1 MNRGFLATYFDGIGV
16 KTLSEVDSNPNRSNQ
31 HEIGITRP
39 MRSFMGEVGITFPAS
54 FLWLG
59 GEQESVTEFGEA
71 TYYDSRANNPNRSAE
86 WRLYYPTNPVTEM
99 MSAGDTLF
107 LTLRPD
113 RTLLFVVVPRESN
126 IESQMLW
133 LFDIP
138 EQQRLQFVIRE
149 YASDELGELD
159 FVTRYLLD
167 EIGIEY
173 EDPTANSLD
182 SIIDRFGMSFPKTAV
197 FSDLARSTL
206 PEVSPRDNPDAA
218 LMAWLNHEEAMF
230 RRLEKRIVSERIRE
244 GFLVDNEADVD
255 SFIKF
260 SLSVQNR
267 RKSRMGHSLENHL
280 SAIFDAHDISYS
292 SQVRTEKGKK
302 PDFIFPGK
310 EEYFDTEYD
319 VNRLTML
326 AAKSSCKDR
335 WSQVLPEAERLT
347 QKHLLTLEPAITEA
361 TTNSMSESALQLIV
375 PNSIQDSYTT
385 RQQEWLWSFQ
395 DFISEIIDRQ
405 VS

>member
-1 MNRGFLATYFDGIGV
+1 MNRGFLATYFNGVGV
-16 KTLSEVDSNPNRSNQ
+16 KTLSEVDSNPGRSNQ

-39 MRSFMGEVGITFPAS
+39 MRSFMGQTDCVFPSS
-54 FLWLG
+54 FMWLG
-59 GEQESVTEFGEA
+59 GEQESITEFGEA
-71 TYYDSRANNPNRSAE
+71 TYYDSRANNPNRAAE

-99 MSAGDTLF
+99 MTAGDTLF
-107 LTLRPD
+107 LALRPD
-113 RTLLFVVVPRESN
+113 HSLLFIVVPKESTL
-126 IESQMLW
+126 ESQMLW

-138 EQQRLQFVIRE
+138 EQQRLSFVTRE
-149 YASDELGELD
+149 YNEDEAGDLD

-173 EDPTANSLD
+173 EDPTANDLD
-182 SIIDRFGMSFPKTAV
+182 SIIDRFGMSFPKTAT

-206 PEVSPRDNPDAA
+206 PEVNALDNPDTA
-218 LMAWLNHEEAMF
+218 LLAWLNHEEAMF
-230 RRLEKRIVSERIRE
+230 RRLEKRIVSERIAE
-244 GFLVDNEADVD
+244 GFLVDDEADVD

-280 SAIFDAHDISYS
+280 SAIFDAYELNYS

-310 EEYFDTEYD
+310 DEYFDPDY
-319 VNRLTML
+319 NIKRLTML

-335 WSQVLPEAERLT
+335 WSQVLPEAERLP
-347 QKHLLTLEPAITEA
+347 QKHLLTLEPAIAES
-361 TTNSMSESALQLIV
+361 TTQTMSESQLQLIV
-375 PNSIQDSYTT
+375 PSGIQNSYNRPQQD
-385 RQQEWLWSFQ
+385 WLWSLH
-395 DFISEIIDRQ
+395 DFIGLVTERQ
-405 VS
+405 SA

>member
-39 MRSFMGEVGITFPAS
+39 MRSFMGEANFTFPAS

-71 TYYDSRANNPNRSAE
+71 TYYDSRANNPDRAAE

-113 RTLLFVVVPRESN
+113 RSLLFIVVPKESTV
-126 IESQMLW
+126 ESQMLW

-138 EQQRLQFVIRE
+138 EQQRLEFVVRK
-149 YASDELGELD
+149 YASDEVGELD
-159 FVTRYLLD
+159 FVIRYLLD

-173 EDPTANSLD
+173 EDPTANDLD
-182 SIIDRFGMSFPKTAV
+182 TIIDRFGLSFPKTKV

-206 PEVSPRDNPDAA
+206 PEVNALDNPDAA
-218 LMAWLNHEEAMF
+218 LIAWLSHEEAMF
-230 RRLEKRIVSERIRE
+230 RRLEKRIVSTRIQD
-244 GFLVDNEADVD
+244 GFLVDEEADVD

-267 RKSRMGHSLENHL
+267 RKSRMGHSLENHI
-280 SAIFDAHDISYS
+280 SAVFDAHDVNYS
-292 SQVRTEKGKK
+292 SQVRTEKGKR
-302 PDFIFPGK
+302 PDYIFPGK
-310 EEYFDTEYD
+310 NEYFDQNFAVE
-319 VNRLTML
+319 NLTML

-335 WSQVLPEAERLT
+335 WSQVLPEANRIK
-347 QKHLLTLEPAITEA
+347 QKHLLTLEPAITES
-361 TTNSMSESALQLIV
+361 TTQSMKQSSLQLIV
-375 PNSIQDSYTT
+375 PRAIQTSYT
-385 RQQEWLWSFQ
+385 RSQQEWIWSLQ
-395 DFISEIIDRQ
+395 DFLSLVIDRQ
-405 VS
+405 SS